1 MLIFRSTLIFIL
13 FFWISFFIYFLSFEV
28 LQGEYSFSQNNEI
41 KILISEKEK
50 ELEQIKQEN
59 DELKNKILK
68 LKKEVNSED
77 NQGKTNEKKED
88 NEKKPQ

>member
-1 MLIFRSTLIFIL
+1 MRRLKGFLIFIL

-28 LQGEYSFSQNNEI
+28 LQGEYSISQNNEI

>member
-1 MLIFRSTLIFIL
+1 MRRLKGFLIFIL
-13 FFWISFFIYFLSFEV
+13 FFWISFFIYFLSSEV

>member
-1 MLIFRSTLIFIL
+1 MRRLKGFLIFIL
-13 FFWISFFIYFLSFEV
+13 FFWISFFIYFLSFEA
-28 LQGEYSFSQNNEI
+28 LQGEYSFSQNNKI

-59 DELKNKILK
+59 DELKNKILE
-68 LKKEVNSED
+68 LKKEVNSEN

>member
-1 MLIFRSTLIFIL
+1 MRRLKGFLIFIL
-13 FFWISFFIYFLSFEV
+13 FFWISFFIYFLSFEA

-41 KILISEKEK
+41 KKLISEKER
-50 ELEQIKQEN
+50 ELEQIKKEN

-77 NQGKTNEKKED
+77 NQGQTIEKKED
-88 NEKKPQ
+88 NEKNPQ